1 MVNLDRMITE
11 EKLVEITDILE
22 RQKTLESGTYN
33 LKVIVDALKEVFFDK
48 CYICEDNMITSF
60 NIEHFRPHKGNVDL
74 KFSWDNLY
82 YSCGHCNNIKLG
94 KYENILDCMSDGE
107 DVENAMQ
114 YKASTFPKKK
124 IEIIP
129 REDTEKVKN
138 TAELLE
144 NVYNGTT
151 TQKKLESEKLR
162 QKVQKELIKFQDALN
177 EYYYNSPDPEDKE
190 LSKANIRKLLHK
202 KSAFTA
208 FKRWVIMESEE
219 YLKEFGQFIES

>member
-1 MVNLDRMITE
+1 MVNLDRVVTE
-11 EKLVEITDILE
+11 AKLVEITEILE
-22 RQKTLESGTYN
+22 RQKRLESGTYN
-33 LKVIVDALKEVFFDK
+33 LEVIVDVLKEVFFDK
-48 CYICEDNMITSF
+48 CYICEDNMSTSF
-60 NIEHFRPHKGNVDL
+60 NIEHFKPHKGNVDL

-94 KYENILDCMSDGE
+94 KYDNILDCMSKSD

-144 NVYNGTT
+144 CVYNGTT

-162 QKVQKELIKFQDALN
+162 RKIQEELIKFQDALI
-177 EYYYNSPDPEDKE
+177 EYYYNSPDSEDKE
-190 LSKANIRKLLHK
+190 FSRAKIRKLLHK

-208 FKRWVIMESEE
+208 FKKWIILESEE
-219 YLKEFGQFIES
+219 YSEEFGQFLES